1 MTPTNEILAVRCPNR
16 VVGMTHQLACC
27 VLGMSAFL
35 ARALTVQ
42 VEQVLLQDTLSYSTG
57 TWAGYILLPPANN
70 HIW

>member
-1 MTPTNEILAVRCPNR
+1 MTPTNEILPVRCPNTL
-16 VVGMTHQLACC
+16 VGITGEKACC
-27 VLGMSAFL
+27 VPGMSAFL